1 MESWITSIM
10 EQFGYIGIFLL
21 ITLENLFPP
30 IPSEVILTFG
40 GFMTTH
46 TSLSV
51 FGVVVASAIGSVAG
65 AIVLYGI
72 GLLIDINRIEKII
85 EKWGHILRLSK
96 KDVHKANEWFSK
108 YGVWTVFF
116 CRFIPLIRSLISL
129 PAGMAHMNFGVFLV
143 LTTLG
148 TLIWN
153 VVLVYI
159 GASVGGS
166 WETIVGYMDI
176 YSNVMYV
183 VLALLFMVFVFLFIR
198 KRMILN
204 K

>member
-10 EQFGYIGIFLL
+10 EEFGYIGIFFL
-21 ITLENLFPP
+21 ITLENVFPP

-46 TSLSV
+46 TNLSI
-51 FGVVVASAIGSVAG
+51 FGVVVASTLGSVAG
-65 AIVLYGI
+65 AVVLYGI
-72 GLLIDINRIEKII
+72 GLLVDINRMEKMV
-85 EKWGHILRLSK
+85 EKWGYLLRLSK
-96 KDVHKANEWFSK
+96 SDIHKANDWFSK
-108 YGVWTVFF
+108 YGAWAVFL
-116 CRFIPLIRSLISL
+116 CRFVPLIRSLISL

-153 VVLVYI
+153 VVLIHI
-159 GASVGGS
+159 GAAVGES

-176 YSNVMYV
+176 YSNIVYA
-183 VLALLFMVFVFLFIR
+183 VLALLFLLFVILFVR
-198 KRMILN
+198 KRLFS

>member
-1 MESWITSIM
+1 MEEWIMQFM
-10 EQFGYIGIFLL
+10 EEFGYFGIFLL

-40 GFMTTH
+40 GFMTTQ
-46 TSLSV
+46 TEMGVLGVVAVSTTGSV
-51 FGVVVASAIGSVAG
+51 FGAI
-65 AIVLYGI
+65 ILYGI
-72 GLLIDINRIEKII
+72 GMLLDVSRLERIVEKY
-85 EKWGHILRLSK
+85 GLILRLKK
-96 KDVHKANEWFSK
+96 KDIHKADEWFDK

-129 PAGMAHMNFGVFLV
+129 PAGMSGMNFVTFLL

-153 VVLVYI
+153 VVLVSI
-159 GASVGGS
+159 GAALGDS

-176 YSNVMYV
+176 YSNVVYAMLGLLAIVFV
-183 VLALLFMVFVFLFIR
+183 VLYVR
-198 KRMILN
+198 KRIIKN